1 MVKKYDKYRKFMF
14 SLCIAFFCFHSM
26 QTLSAGTL
34 SISNLSFNG
43 VDFGKVSFDWES
55 ASDDQKLYFLSYK
68 YQVFASNDNSI
79 VSSVSNFT
87 SQSVGIVGNPLV
99 YPNPVRLADGSE
111 IGYEL
116 STNSDVTLKI
126 YDMRAAEVYSELFES
141 GTLGGSAAYNKIPIN
156 RETFGF
162 VEIKTG
168 VYFFL
173 LISENEVIGKGK
185 FVVRP

>member
-1 MVKKYDKYRKFMF
+1 MVKKYGKYRKFMF
-14 SLCIAFFCFHSM
+14 ISCIAFFCFYSI

-34 SISNLSFNG
+34 SIAKVSFNG
-43 VDFGKVSFDWES
+43 VNFGEVLFDWES
-55 ASDDQKLYFLSYK
+55 ASDDQKLYFLSHKYK
-68 YQVFASNDNSI
+68 IFGSGAGSP
-79 VSSVSNFT
+79 VSSDPFT
-87 SQSVGIVGNPLV
+87 AQSVGLVGNPLV
-99 YPNPVRLADGSE
+99 YPNPVRLSDGSE

-116 STNSDVTLKI
+116 SINSEVTLKI
-126 YDMRAAEVYSELFES
+126 YDMRAAEIYSEVFES

-156 RETFGF
+156 EETFGF
-162 VEIKTG
+162 AEVKTG